1 MRVLIVRA
9 FPSIVDLRK
18 NCYNHQE
25 IGLAT
30 AFLSLGHEA
39 GIVYYGGNNS
49 RDMKYA
55 TSNGEIKIYYRK
67 AKVLL
72 ERIAFFEDF
81 SDLKEQYDLIIS
93 NECDQIETVK
103 TLNRYAE
110 KTVIYHGPYYS
121 PFNKRYNLANRTFD
135 FFFAKQMQKK
145 NPCIVTKSRL
155 AKTYLEEKGFRVA
168 ADVGVGINNE
178 QLLAKVDSSNPVE
191 GRLQKGNIHLLY
203 VGRLEPR
210 RNTLFLLDVLE
221 QLVRI
226 DSRYRL
232 VMVGTGDKKYV
243 SKVFSAISEKKLGD
257 YIIYEESLAQNQLP
271 YLYQNCDLFLL
282 PTEYEIWGMVLMEAM
297 RFNLPVITTYNGGS
311 STLIN
316 DGVNGAVLTV
326 NVDIWVNKILK
337 EKFDNAGLSAVNESI
352 LQEKC
357 DWKTIAERIIEIS
370 QIGN

>member
-1 MRVLIVRA
+1 MKVLIVRA
-9 FPSIVDLRK
+9 FPSIVDLSK

-39 GIVYYGGNNS
+39 GIVYYGGDDS
-49 RDMKYA
+49 RDIKYA
-55 TSNGEIKIYYRK
+55 TSCGTINIYYRK

-72 ERIAFFEDF
+72 KRIAFFENF
-81 SDLKEQYDLIIS
+81 SDLKEEYDLIIA

-121 PFNKRYNLANRTFD
+121 PFNKRYNFANMIFD
-135 FFFAKQMQKK
+135 FLFARKMQKK
-145 NPCIVTKSRL
+145 NPCIVTKSKL
-155 AKTYLEEKGFRVA
+155 AKIYLENKGFTVA

-178 QLLAKVDSSNPVE
+178 QLLSNSDGTNPME
-191 GRLQKGNIHLLY
+191 GRLQEGNIHLLY

-221 QLVRI
+221 KLVKV

-232 VMVGTGDKKYV
+232 VMIGTGDQKYV
-243 SKVFSAISEKKLGD
+243 NKVFDAVSKKQLGD
-257 YIIYEESLAQNQLP
+257 YIIYEESMPQNQLP
-271 YLYQNCDLFLL
+271 YLYKNCDLFLL

-297 RFNLPVITTYNGGS
+297 RFDLPVITTYNGGS
-311 STLIN
+311 SSLIAT
-316 DGVNGAVLTV
+316 GMNGYIMDIDVQQWVHTILEYELDMGNLQHYNEYVLS
-326 NVDIWVNKILK
+326 DR
-337 EKFDNAGLSAVNESI
+337 
-352 LQEKC
+352 C
-357 DWKTIAERIIEIS
+357 DWIQIAEKMIECHF
-370 QIGN
+370 NNT

>member
-110 KTVIYHGPYYS
+110 KTVIHRS
-121 PFNKRYNLANRTFD
+121 TNDIT
-135 FFFAKQMQKK
+135 
-145 NPCIVTKSRL
+145 
-155 AKTYLEEKGFRVA
+155 
-168 ADVGVGINNE
+168 
-178 QLLAKVDSSNPVE
+178 LL
-191 GRLQKGNIHLLY
+191 I
-203 VGRLEPR
+203 
-210 RNTLFLLDVLE
+210 
-221 QLVRI
+221 
-226 DSRYRL
+226 
-232 VMVGTGDKKYV
+232 
-243 SKVFSAISEKKLGD
+243 
-257 YIIYEESLAQNQLP
+257 ESLIFSLQSRCKRKIRA
-271 YLYQNCDLFLL
+271 LL
-282 PTEYEIWGMVLMEAM
+282 P
-297 RFNLPVITTYNGGS
+297 
-311 STLIN
+311 
-316 DGVNGAVLTV
+316 
-326 NVDIWVNKILK
+326 K
-337 EKFDNAGLSAVNESI
+337 AGLQRHI
-352 LQEKC
+352 
-357 DWKTIAERIIEIS
+357 
-370 QIGN
+370 